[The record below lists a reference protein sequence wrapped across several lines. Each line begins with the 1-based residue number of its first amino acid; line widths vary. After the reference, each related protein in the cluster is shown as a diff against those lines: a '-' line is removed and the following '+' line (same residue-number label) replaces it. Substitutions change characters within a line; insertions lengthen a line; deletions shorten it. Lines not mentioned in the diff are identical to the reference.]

1 MRYSVRLMPARGTQ
15 GFRKYGRYRTVTEI
29 SGLRAIAFSSRRL
42 PMKHHGQTT
51 SDTTSIGSSVAPAL
65 AAAGIGF
72 SSIFEEKTRT
82 SRRKGEHCSP
92 CRRIGN
98 FALAVRTR
106 GLPLLRPSC
115 CREGLLHMARRL
127 FSLSPQ
133 AGEVEGVPHAIAL
146 RCRGG
151 DK

>member
-1 MRYSVRLMPARGTQ
+1 MWRLSGWRSI
-15 GFRKYGRYRTVTEI
+15 GF
-29 SGLRAIAFSSRRL
+29 ASRRL

-65 AAAGIGF
+65 AGAGIGF
-72 SSIFEEKTRT
+72 SSIFEEKIGRPGG
-82 SRRKGEHCSP
+82 KGNTAP

-106 GLPLLRPSC
+106 GLPLLRPSR